1 MEGGRGRPRS
11 VMAMED
17 IEHIPKELKLIDES
31 GIRLDGRRF
40 DELRP
45 VRIEAGVLKKADG
58 SAFIEWGN
66 NKVLAAVYGPRE
78 AHPRHLQDPA
88 KALVQCRYNMAPFSV
103 TDRKRPG
110 PDRRSVEISKVISE
124 AFAHVVFVEQFPR
137 TSVDIFI
144 EVLQADAG
152 TRCAGLTAASVAL
165 ADAGIPM
172 RDLVT
177 SCASGKIGGVVALDL
192 NKDEDNFGDADCPM
206 AIVPRTG
213 EIVLLPMD
221 GHLTADEFD
230 KAMELSIDA
239 TKEIYEL
246 QRDALRRRYGPMA
259 EQARENPP
267 PPPPTEVPPPPDL
280 PEDFPPEGDD
290 L

>member
-1 MEGGRGRPRS
+1 
-11 VMAMED
+11 MED
-17 IEHIPKELKLIDES
+17 VEHIEKELKLIDEN
-31 GIRLDGRRF
+31 GIRLDGRKA

-45 VRIEAGVLKKADG
+45 IRIEAGVLKKADG
-58 SAFIEWGN
+58 SAYIEWGN

-78 AHPRHLQDPA
+78 AHPRHLQDPT

-124 AFAHVVFVEQFPR
+124 AFASVVFVEQFPR

-152 TRCAGLTAASVAL
+152 TRCAGLTAAAVAL

-206 AIVPRTG
+206 AIVPRSG
-213 EIVLLPMD
+213 EIVLLQMD
-221 GHLTADEFD
+221 GHLTVEEFER
-230 KAMELSIDA
+230 AMELSIGA
-239 TKEIYEL
+239 AKKIYEL
-246 QRDALRRRYGPMA
+246 QRDALRRRYEPVA
-259 EQARENPP
+259 ETMEVPP
-267 PPPPTEVPPPPDL
+267 PPPPSEAPPPPEVPPEEPQEPPRDA
-280 PEDFPPEGDD
+280 DQDQFPPEVDE

>member
-1 MEGGRGRPRS
+1 MGDVE
-11 VMAMED
+11 
-17 IEHIPKELKLIDES
+17 PKELKLIDES
-31 GIRLDGRRF
+31 GVRLDGRRY

-45 VRIEAGVLKKADG
+45 IRIEAGVLKKADG
-58 SAFIEWGN
+58 SAYIEWGN

-103 TDRKRPG
+103 TERKRPG

-124 AFAHVVFVEQFPR
+124 AFASVVFVEQFPR

-192 NKDEDNFGDADCPM
+192 NKDEDNFGEADCPM

-213 EIVLLPMD
+213 EIVLLQMD
-221 GHLTADEFD
+221 GHLTVDEFE
-230 KAMELSIDA
+230 KAMDLSIGA
-239 TKEIYEL
+239 TAKIYEL
-246 QRDALRRRYGPMA
+246 QRDALRRRYSAMA
-259 EQARENPP
+259 EQAMEAPP
-267 PPPPTEVPPPPDL
+267 PPPIPSELPPPPDMPEDEL
-280 PEDFPPEGDD
+280 PEVDD